1 MEIVKIT
8 SANFEAEVKNF
19 KKPVLLDFFANWC
32 GPCKMLAPVLEEI
45 AAETD
50 EFKIGKINVDE
61 EGELAREFGIS
72 ERFIGLTIVAL
83 GTSLP
88 ELFTS
93 VVAARKGNADIA
105 IGNIVGS
112 NIFNI
117 LFVVGLSALI
127 TPVPFAKEF
136 IFDTAIAIAAA
147 VLLFLCCFRD
157 RKLSRA
163 GGITMLISYASYFVV
178 IL

>member
-61 EGELAREFGIS
+61 EGELAREFGITS
-72 ERFIGLTIVAL
+72 IPTLVVMQDGKEVRRSL
-83 GTSLP
+83 GYRP
-88 ELFTS
+88 
-93 VVAARKGNADIA
+93 
-105 IGNIVGS
+105 
-112 NIFNI
+112 
-117 LFVVGLSALI
+117 
-127 TPVPFAKEF
+127 KE
-136 IFDTAIAIAAA
+136 D
-147 VLLFLCCFRD
+147 VLLM
-157 RKLSRA
+157 
-163 GGITMLISYASYFVV
+163 I
-178 IL
+178 